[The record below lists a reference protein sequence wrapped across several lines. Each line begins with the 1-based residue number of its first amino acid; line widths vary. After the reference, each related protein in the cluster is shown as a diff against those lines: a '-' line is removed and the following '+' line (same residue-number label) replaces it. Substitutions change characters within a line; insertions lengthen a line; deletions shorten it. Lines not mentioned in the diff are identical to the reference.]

1 MEKKSQKEFGL
12 SSWAINNP
20 TVIWLLIAMVL
31 ILGIQ
36 GYFAMPREDYPE
48 VKETKIYISSVY
60 PGNTA
65 EDIERLITEPLED
78 KLKNI
83 SGVSEIV
90 STSQEDY
97 SIITVE
103 FEEGDILGKSISVQE
118 AEQKVKDEVDTET
131 ANEDWPTFNGAKVE
145 PNVFDLKM
153 SEEIPIMNIN
163 IRGDYTVRE
172 LKEFAEYLQDEIE
185 SMTEIQEAE
194 IRGAL
199 EREILIEADPYKMES
214 MRVAFSDV
222 QNAIA
227 AENVTISGGNLKAGE
242 FRRSLRVMGEFEDIS
257 QIEDV
262 VIKNE
267 NNDIVYVRDV
277 AQVKDTYEERSSY
290 ARSNQNP
297 VVTLDVIKR
306 NGANVIEASDK
317 IKEEIAQAQKVRF
330 PADLEVVI
338 SNDQSKYT
346 RLQLNNLENSIISG
360 VILVVLVLAFFMNLR
375 NALFV
380 GIAIPMSMFMSF
392 MLLNFF
398 GISINLMVL
407 FSLILALGM
416 LVDNGIVVV
425 ENIYRLM
432 EEGYSPVRA
441 AKEGVGEVAMP
452 IITSTA
458 TTLAAFLPLAF
469 WSGLIGE
476 FMRFL
481 PITLI
486 IVLSSSLFVALVIN
500 PVLTALFMK
509 LKSNPDRKKRLRLL
523 MVAGGIVAL
532 AIVFYFTGNI
542 VVGNLLMLA
551 ALLIPFNLYL
561 LSPSIDWFQNVLL
574 TRLEKIYTSTVGF
587 ALKGFMPYLLFFG
600 TFGLLVFS
608 IMLVVWKSPKVEF
621 FPNSDPDYINIFV
634 ERPIGTDIET
644 TNDLTE
650 NVEDKVFATL
660 EPYDYMVE
668 SVISQV
674 GEGASDPTQGP
685 SPGNTP
691 HKSKI
696 TVSFIDYQLR
706 QGVSTTNLMEDIRE
720 AIGEYPGAQVSVDKN
735 PVGPPVGK
743 PVNIEVKGQN
753 YEKLIQVVDRIRTN
767 IENANIRGIEE
778 LKSDLET
785 GKPEL
790 IVDIDREKA
799 RRFGLST
806 SSIATELRTALFGN
820 EISKFKDG
828 EDDFPINLRLQ
839 DEYRYDVNA
848 LLNQKISFRD
858 KLGNKKQIPISSVA
872 DVRYSSTYGSIKRKE
887 SDRVIT
893 VFSNVLDGY
902 NATEINQQ
910 IKDVI
915 EEMELPSGYE
925 VSFTGEQQEQEESG
939 QFLIRALLIAV
950 MTIFLIIV
958 AQFNSV
964 TTPFIILA
972 SVLLSTIGVFL
983 GLVIFDMNFVVIMT
997 GIGIISLAGV
1007 VVNNAIV
1014 LIDYTNLIRERRRT
1028 ELGIADDEVLPY
1040 KEIVSSIIE
1049 GGRVRLR
1056 PVLLT
1061 AITTVLGL
1069 IPLAV
1074 GLNINF
1080 YTLLSDFDPQIY
1092 YGGFNA
1098 DFWGPMA
1105 WTVIFGLVF
1114 ATFLTLVIV
1123 PVMYLLVDKVK
1134 LKAFKPKV
1142 GEEKP
1147 PRSRQDEKQEKLAL
1161 TEQ

>member
-1 MEKKSQKEFGL
+1 MSDNQKNKVTREFGL
-12 SSWAINNP
+12 SSLAINNR
-20 TVIWLLIAMVL
+20 TSIIILTFIIVVMGVL
-31 ILGIQ
+31 S
-36 GYFAMPREDYPE
+36 YSSMPKENFPE
-48 VKETKIYISSVY
+48 VVVPTIYVGTPY
-60 PGNTA
+60 PGNSPV
-65 EDIERLITEPLED
+65 DIENLVTRPIEKEIKGISGLDNVSSTSIQDYSTVIVEFTPDVDISRALQDVKDAVDQAKSELPTD
-78 KLKNI
+78 LDQDPNVFEVNLSDLPIMFINI
-83 SGVSEIV
+83 SG
-90 STSQEDY
+90 DY
-97 SIITVE
+97 S
-103 FEEGDILGKSISVQE
+103 LS
-118 AEQKVKDEVDTET
+118 
-131 ANEDWPTFNGAKVE
+131 
-145 PNVFDLKM
+145 
-153 SEEIPIMNIN
+153 
-163 IRGDYTVRE
+163 E
-172 LKEFAEYLQDEIE
+172 LKQYAEYLQDEIE
-185 SMTEIQEAE
+185 ALSEIQEAE

-199 EREILIEADPYKMES
+199 EREILIDADPYKMEA
-214 MRVAFSDV
+214 MRVSFSDI

-227 AENVTISGGNLKAGE
+227 AENVTVSGGNLKAGE
-242 FRRSLRVMGEFEDIS
+242 FRRSLRVMGEFDNTS

-262 VIKNE
+262 VVKSE
-267 NNDIVYVRDV
+267 NGDIVYVRDV
-277 AQVKDTYEERSSY
+277 AEVRDTYEERSSY

-297 VVTLDVIKR
+297 VVTLDVVKR
-306 NGANVIEASDK
+306 NGANVIDASDK
-317 IKEEIAQAQKVRF
+317 IKDIIAEAQAVRY
-330 PADLEVVI
+330 PDDLEIVI
-338 SNDQSKYT
+338 TNDQSKYT

-425 ENIYRLM
+425 ENIYRLL

-441 AKEGVGEVAMP
+441 AKEGVGEVALP

-500 PVLTALFMK
+500 PVLTAMFMK
-509 LKSNPDRKKRLRLL
+509 LKSKPDRKKRVRLL
-523 MVAGGIVAL
+523 SIAGGIVVL
-532 AIVFYFTGNI
+532 AAVFYVIGNF
-542 VVGNLLMLA
+542 VVANLLMIS

-574 TRLEKIYTSTVGF
+574 TRLENLYTKTVRF
-587 ALKGFMPYLLFFG
+587 ALSGFMPYIIFFG
-600 TFGLLVFS
+600 MFGLLAFS
-608 IMLVVWKSPKVEF
+608 IMLVFWKSPKVEF

-634 ERPIGTDIET
+634 EKPIGTDIET

-650 NVEDKVFATL
+650 NIEDKVFATL
-660 EPYDYMVE
+660 EPYNYMVE

-696 TVSFIDYQLR
+696 TVSFIDYELR
-706 QGVSTTNLMEDIRE
+706 EGVSTTRVMEEIRS

-743 PVNIEVKGQN
+743 PINIEVKGEN
-753 YEKLIQVVDRIRTN
+753 YEKLIALVDQIR
-767 IENANIRGIEE
+767 ANIQSANIGGIEE
-778 LKSDLET
+778 LKTDLET

-806 SSIATELRTALFGN
+806 STIATELRTALFGN

-828 EDDFPINLRLQ
+828 EDDYPINLRLK

-848 LLNQKISFRD
+848 LLNQKITFRD
-858 KLGNKKQIPISSVA
+858 KFGNQKQIPISSVA
-872 DVRYSSTYGSIKRKE
+872 DVKYSSTYGSIKRKD

-893 VFSNVLDGY
+893 IFSNVLDGY
-902 NATEINQQ
+902 NATEINRQ
-910 IKDVI
+910 IKEVI
-915 EEMELPSGYE
+915 EDMQLPSGYE

-964 TTPFIILA
+964 TTPFIIMA

-983 GLVIFDMNFVVIMT
+983 GLVVFDMNFVVIMT

-1014 LIDYTNLIRERRRT
+1014 LIDYTNLIRERRRA
-1028 ELGIADDEVLPY
+1028 ELDVKEDEVLPY
-1040 KEIVSSIIE
+1040 NEIVNSIVD

-1105 WTVIFGLVF
+1105 WNVIFGLVF
-1114 ATFLTLVIV
+1114 ATFLTLVVV
-1123 PVMYLLVDKVK
+1123 PVMYLIVDKIK
-1134 LKAFKPKV
+1134 LRAFKHKV
-1142 GEEKP
+1142 GGNKKE
-1147 PRSRQDEKQEKLAL
+1147 PRPDQKEPKEFAL
-1161 TEQ
+1161 SEQ

>member
-1 MEKKSQKEFGL
+1 MSKDQNKLTREFGL
-12 SSWAINNP
+12 SSLSIDNR
-20 TVIWLLIAMVL
+20 TSVIILSFIIAVM
-31 ILGIQ
+31 GIIS
-36 GYFAMPREDYPE
+36 YISMPKENFPE
-48 VKETKIYISSVY
+48 VVVPTIYVGTPY
-60 PGNTA
+60 PGNSPV
-65 EDIERLITEPLED
+65 DIENLVTRPIEKEIKGINGLD
-78 KLKNI
+78 N
-83 SGVSEIV
+83 VS
-90 STSQEDY
+90 STSIQDY
-97 SIITVE
+97 STIIVE
-103 FEEGDILGKSISVQE
+103 FSPDVDISRALQD
-118 AEQKVKDEVDTET
+118 VKDAVDQ
-131 ANEDWPTFNGAKVE
+131 AKGELPNDLDQE
-145 PNVFDLKM
+145 PNVFEVNLSDL
-153 SEEIPIMNIN
+153 PIMFIN
-163 IRGDYTVRE
+163 ISGDYSLNE
-172 LKEFAEYLQDEIE
+172 LKQYAEYLQDEIE
-185 SMTEIQEAE
+185 GLTEIQEAD

-199 EREILIEADPYKMES
+199 EREILIEADPFKMEA
-214 MRVAFSDV
+214 MQVAFSDL

-227 AENVTISGGNLKAGE
+227 AENVTISGGNLKAGDY
-242 FRRSLRVMGEFEDIS
+242 RRSLRVMGEFDRVS

-262 VIKNE
+262 VVKTE
-267 NNDIVYVRDV
+267 NGAIVYVKDV
-277 AQVKDTYEERSSY
+277 AGVRDTYEERSSY
-290 ARSNQNP
+290 ARSNKNP
-297 VVTLDVIKR
+297 VVTLDVVKR
-306 NGANVIEASDK
+306 NGANVIDASDK
-317 IKEEIAQAQKVRF
+317 IKEIIAEARETRF
-330 PADLEVVI
+330 PADLEIVI
-338 SNDQSKYT
+338 TNDQSKYT
-346 RLQLNNLENSIISG
+346 RLQLSNLENSIISG

-392 MLLNFF
+392 MLLSFF

-432 EEGYSPVRA
+432 EEGYSSVRA
-441 AKEGVGEVAMP
+441 AKEGVGEVALP

-500 PVLTALFMK
+500 PVLTAMFMK
-509 LKSNPDRKKRLRLL
+509 LKSKPNRKKKIRLL
-523 MVAGGIVAL
+523 STAAVIA
-532 AIVFYFTGNI
+532 AIAVVFYIVGNFT
-542 VVGNLLMLA
+542 VANLLMIF
-551 ALLIPFNLYL
+551 ALLFPLNLYI
-561 LSPSIDWFQNVLL
+561 LSPSIDWFQNEFL
-574 TRLEKIYTSTVGF
+574 TRLEKWYTTTLRFSLRGVT
-587 ALKGFMPYLLFFG
+587 PYLLFFG
-600 TFGLLVFS
+600 TVGLLVFS
-608 IMLVVWKSPKVEF
+608 IFLVSWKSPKVEF
-621 FPNSDPDYINIFV
+621 FPSSDPDYINVFIQK
-634 ERPIGTDIET
+634 PIGTDIET
-644 TNDLTE
+644 TNALTKEIE
-650 NVEDKVFATL
+650 NKVFDVL
-660 EPYDYMVE
+660 QPYDYMVE

-674 GEGASDPTQGP
+674 GEGATDPSEGP

-696 TVSFIDYQLR
+696 TISFTDYELR
-706 QGVSTTNLMEDIRE
+706 EGVSTTQLLEDIRE
-720 AIGEYPGAQVSVDKN
+720 VIGEYPGAQVSVDKN

-743 PVNIEVKGQN
+743 PINLEVKGED
-753 YEKLIQVVDRIRTN
+753 YDKLIALVDQIRTE
-767 IENANIRGIEE
+767 IENANIQGIEE

-790 IVDIDREKA
+790 LLDIDREKA

-806 SSIATELRTALFGN
+806 STIATELRTALFGN

-828 EDDFPINLRLQ
+828 EDDYPINLRLQ
-839 DEYRYDVNA
+839 DEYRYDVNT
-848 LLNQKISFRD
+848 LLNQKITFRD
-858 KLGNKKQIPISSVA
+858 KFGNQKQIPISAVA
-872 DVRYSSTYGSIKRKE
+872 DVKYGSTYGSVKRK
-887 SDRVIT
+887 SADRVIT

-910 IKDVI
+910 IKEVV
-915 EEMELPSGYE
+915 EEMQIPAGYE
-925 VSFTGEQQEQEESG
+925 VSFTGEQQEQQESG

-964 TTPFIILA
+964 TTPFIIMA
-972 SVLLSTIGVFL
+972 SVVLSTIGVFL
-983 GLVIFDMNFVVIMT
+983 GLVIFDMSFVIIMT

-1014 LIDYTNLIRERRRT
+1014 LIDYTNLIRERRRA
-1028 ELGIADDEVLPY
+1028 ELGVREDEVLPY
-1040 KEIVSSIIE
+1040 QEILSSIID

-1069 IPLAV
+1069 VPLAI

-1105 WTVIFGLVF
+1105 WTVIFGLIF

-1123 PVMYLLVDKVK
+1123 PVMYLIVDKIK
-1134 LKAFKPKV
+1134 LRVFDKRKVANIENNRRKPTEPV
-1142 GEEKP
+1142 
-1147 PRSRQDEKQEKLAL
+1147 LAKS
-1161 TEQ
+1161 

>member
-1 MEKKSQKEFGL
+1 MNKDQEQVKREFGL
-12 SSWAINNP
+12 SSLAINNR
-20 TVIWLLIAMVL
+20 TSVVILTFIIAVM
-31 ILGIQ
+31 GIIS
-36 GYFAMPREDYPE
+36 YISMPKENFPE
-48 VKETKIYISSVY
+48 VVIPTIYVGTPY
-60 PGNTA
+60 PGNSPV
-65 EDIERLITEPLED
+65 DIENLVTRPIEKEIKGINGLDNVSSTSIQDYSTIIVEFTPDVDISRALQDVKDAVDQAKSELPTDLD
-78 KLKNI
+78 KDPNVFEVNLSDLPIMFINI
-83 SGVSEIV
+83 SG
-90 STSQEDY
+90 DY
-97 SIITVE
+97 
-103 FEEGDILGKSISVQE
+103 GL
-118 AEQKVKDEVDTET
+118 
-131 ANEDWPTFNGAKVE
+131 N
-145 PNVFDLKM
+145 
-153 SEEIPIMNIN
+153 
-163 IRGDYTVRE
+163 E
-172 LKEFAEYLQDEIE
+172 LKQYAEYLQDEIE
-185 SMTEIQEAE
+185 ALGEIQEAN
-194 IRGAL
+194 ISGAL
-199 EREILIEADPYKMES
+199 EREILIEANPYKMES
-214 MRVAFSDV
+214 MEVTFSDV

-242 FRRSLRVMGEFEDIS
+242 FRRSLRVMGEFDRVS

-262 VIKNE
+262 VIKTE
-267 NNDIVYVRDV
+267 NGDIVYVKDV
-277 AQVKDTYEERSSY
+277 ANVKDTYEERSSY

-297 VVTLDVIKR
+297 VVTIDVVKR
-306 NGANVIEASDK
+306 NGANVIDASDK
-317 IKEEIAQAQKVRF
+317 IKEIIAEAEEARF
-330 PADLEVVI
+330 PSDLEIVI
-338 SNDQSKYT
+338 TNDQSKTT
-346 RLQLNNLENSIISG
+346 RLQLSNLENSIISG
-360 VILVVLVLAFFMNLR
+360 VILVVVVLAFFMNLR

-432 EEGYSPVRA
+432 EEGYSPVQA
-441 AKEGVGEVAMP
+441 AKEGVGEVALP

-500 PVLTALFMK
+500 PVLTAMFMK
-509 LKSNPDRKKRLRLL
+509 LKSKPGRSKRIKLL
-523 MVAGGIVAL
+523 VISGGIAAVA
-532 AIVFYFTGNI
+532 IFFYIIGNFT
-542 VVGNLLMLA
+542 VANLLMIL

-561 LSPSIDWFQNVLL
+561 LSPAIDWFQNVLL
-574 TRLEKIYTSTVGF
+574 ARLEKLYTATVGF
-587 ALKGFMPYLLFFG
+587 ALKGVMPYVMFFG
-600 TFGLLVFS
+600 TFGLLVVS

-621 FPNSDPDYINIFV
+621 FPSSDPDYINIFMQK
-634 ERPIGTDIET
+634 PIGTDIET
-644 TNDLTE
+644 TNDLTLDI
-650 NVEDKVFATL
+650 EDKVFAVL
-660 EPYDYMVE
+660 EPYGYMVE

-674 GEGASDPTQGP
+674 GEGANDPIEGP

-696 TVSFIDYQLR
+696 TVSFADYEQR
-706 QGVSTTNLMEDIRE
+706 KGVSTTQLMEDVRE

-743 PVNIEVKGQN
+743 PINIEVKGEN
-753 YEKLIQVVDRIRTN
+753 YEKLVALVDDIRSKIEASN
-767 IENANIRGIEE
+767 IGGIEE
-778 LKSDLET
+778 LKTDLET

-790 IVDIDREKA
+790 LVDIDREKA

-806 SSIATELRTALFGN
+806 STIATELRTALFGN

-828 EDDFPINLRLQ
+828 EDDYPINLRLG
-839 DEYRYDVNA
+839 DEYRYDINA
-848 LLNQKISFRD
+848 LLNQKITFRD
-858 KLGNKKQIPISSVA
+858 KFGNKKQIPISAVA
-872 DVRYSSTYGSIKRKE
+872 DVDYTSTYGSVKRKD

-893 VFSNVLDGY
+893 LFSNVLDGY

-915 EEMELPSGYE
+915 NDMELPSGYE
-925 VSFTGEQQEQEESG
+925 VSFTGEQQEQQESG
-939 QFLIRALLIAV
+939 QFLLRALLIAV

-964 TTPFIILA
+964 TTPFIIIA

-1014 LIDYTNLIRERRRT
+1014 LIDYTNLIRERRRA
-1028 ELGIADDEVLPY
+1028 ELGVKDDEVLPY
-1040 KEIVSSIIE
+1040 SEIVSSIID

-1069 IPLAV
+1069 IPLAI

-1123 PVMYLLVDKVK
+1123 PVMYLIVDNIKM
-1134 LKAFKPKV
+1134 KAFGKKK
-1142 GEEKP
+1142 EAKIKDEK
-1147 PRSRQDEKQEKLAL
+1147 RSRSSEPAMVN
-1161 TEQ
+1161 

>member
-1 MEKKSQKEFGL
+1 MNDNQKKKVTREFGL
-12 SSWAINNP
+12 SSLAINNR
-20 TVIWLLIAMVL
+20 TSVI
-31 ILGIQ
+31 ILTFIIVIMGILS
-36 GYFAMPREDYPE
+36 YSSMPKENFPE
-48 VKETKIYISSVY
+48 VVVPTIYVGTPY
-60 PGNTA
+60 PGNSPV
-65 EDIERLITEPLED
+65 DIENLVTRPIEKEI
-78 KLKNI
+78 KGI
-83 SGVSEIV
+83 SGLDNVS
-90 STSQEDY
+90 STSIQDY
-97 SIITVE
+97 STVIVE
-103 FEEGDILGKSISVQE
+103 FTPDVDISRALQD
-118 AEQKVKDEVDTET
+118 VKDAVDQ
-131 ANEDWPTFNGAKVE
+131 AKSELPNDLDQE
-145 PNVFDLKM
+145 PNVFEVNLSDL
-153 SEEIPIMNIN
+153 PIMFIN
-163 IRGDYTVRE
+163 ISGEYSLNE
-172 LKEFAEYLQDEIE
+172 LKQYAEYLQDEIE
-185 SMTEIQEAE
+185 SLSEIQEAE
-194 IRGAL
+194 VRGAL
-199 EREILIEADPYKMES
+199 EREILIAADPYKMEA
-214 MRVAFSDV
+214 MRVSFSDI

-227 AENVTISGGNLKAGE
+227 AENVTVSGGNLKAGE
-242 FRRSLRVMGEFEDIS
+242 FRRSLRIMGEFDNIN
-257 QIEDV
+257 QIKDV
-262 VIKNE
+262 VIKSE
-267 NNDIVYVRDV
+267 SGDIVYVQDV
-277 AQVKDTYEERSSY
+277 AQVKDTYEERGSF
-290 ARSNQNP
+290 ARSNSNP
-297 VVTLDVIKR
+297 VVTLDVVKR
-306 NGANVIEASDK
+306 NGANVIDASDK
-317 IKEEIAQAQKVRF
+317 IKEIIAEAKEVRY
-330 PADLEVVI
+330 PEDLEIVI
-338 SNDQSKYT
+338 TNDQSKYT

-425 ENIYRLM
+425 ENIYRLI
-432 EEGYSPVRA
+432 EEGYSTVRA
-441 AKEGVGEVAMP
+441 AKEGVGEVALP

-509 LKSNPDRKKRLRLL
+509 LKTKPSPKNKKRL
-523 MVAGGIVAL
+523 MMIAGGIILVAV
-532 AIVFYFTGNI
+532 VFY
-542 VVGNLLMLA
+542 VVGNFVVANLLMIS

-561 LSPSIDWFQNVLL
+561 LSPAIDWFQNVLL
-574 TRLEKIYTSTVGF
+574 TRLESLYTKTVSF
-587 ALKGFMPYLLFFG
+587 ALTGIRPYVIFFG
-600 TFGLLVFS
+600 TFGLLAFS

-621 FPNSDPDYINIFV
+621 FPSSDPDYINIFV
-634 ERPIGTDIET
+634 EKPIGTAIET
-644 TNDLTE
+644 TNDLTKDIE
-650 NVEDKVFATL
+650 EKVFATL
-660 EPYDYMVE
+660 EPYKYMVE

-685 SPGNTP
+685 SQGSTP
-691 HKSKI
+691 QKSKI
-696 TVSFIDYQLR
+696 TVSFIDYELR
-706 QGVSTTNLMEDIRE
+706 RGVSTTALMEDIRDV
-720 AIGEYPGAQVSVDKN
+720 IGEYPGAQVSVDKN

-743 PVNIEVKGQN
+743 PINIEVKGEN
-753 YEKLIQVVDRIRTN
+753 YQKLIGLVDQIRAN
-767 IENANIRGIEE
+767 IQNANIGGIEE
-778 LKSDLET
+778 LKTDLET
-785 GKPEL
+785 GKAEL

-806 SSIATELRTALFGN
+806 STIATELRTALFGN

-828 EDDFPINLRLQ
+828 EDDFPINLRLK
-839 DEYRYDVNA
+839 DDYRYDVNA
-848 LLNQKISFRD
+848 LLNQKVTFRD
-858 KLGNKKQIPISSVA
+858 KFGNQKQIPISSVA
-872 DVRYSSTYGSIKRKE
+872 DVRYSSTFGSVKRKD

-893 VFSNVLDGY
+893 IFSNVLDGY
-902 NATEINQQ
+902 NATEINTQ

-915 EEMELPSGYE
+915 DDMQLPSGYE
-925 VSFTGEQQEQEESG
+925 VSFTGEQQEQQESG

-964 TTPFIILA
+964 TTPFIIMA

-983 GLVIFDMNFVVIMT
+983 GLVVFDMNFVVIMT

-1014 LIDYTNLIRERRRT
+1014 LIDYTNLIRERRRA
-1028 ELGIADDEVLPY
+1028 ELNIKDDEVLPY
-1040 KEIVSSIIE
+1040 DEIVNSIVD
-1049 GGRVRLR
+1049 GGRIRLR

-1114 ATFLTLVIV
+1114 ATFLTLVVV
-1123 PVMYLLVDKVK
+1123 PVMYLIVDKIK
-1134 LKAFKPKV
+1134 LRAFKHKV
-1142 GEEKP
+1142 GGEDRESLTDKKE
-1147 PRSRQDEKQEKLAL
+1147 QQEFAL

>member
-1 MEKKSQKEFGL
+1 MSDNQKNQVTREFGL
-12 SSWAINNP
+12 SSLAINNR
-20 TVIWLLIAMVL
+20 TSIIILTFIIVVMGVL
-31 ILGIQ
+31 S
-36 GYFAMPREDYPE
+36 YSSMPKENFPE
-48 VKETKIYISSVY
+48 VVVPTIYVGTPY
-60 PGNTA
+60 PGNSPV
-65 EDIERLITEPLED
+65 DIENLVTRPIEKEIKGISGLDNVSSTSIQDYSTVIVEFTPDVDISRALQDVKDAVDQAKSELPSD
-78 KLKNI
+78 LDQDPNVFEVNLSDLPIMFINI
-83 SGVSEIV
+83 SGE
-90 STSQEDY
+90 Y
-97 SIITVE
+97 S
-103 FEEGDILGKSISVQE
+103 LS
-118 AEQKVKDEVDTET
+118 
-131 ANEDWPTFNGAKVE
+131 
-145 PNVFDLKM
+145 
-153 SEEIPIMNIN
+153 
-163 IRGDYTVRE
+163 E
-172 LKEFAEYLQDEIE
+172 LKQYAEYLQDEIE
-185 SMTEIQEAE
+185 ALSEIQEAE

-199 EREILIEADPYKMES
+199 EREILIDADPYKMEAV
-214 MRVAFSDV
+214 RVAFSDI

-227 AENVTISGGNLKAGE
+227 AENVTVSGGNLKAGE
-242 FRRSLRVMGEFEDIS
+242 FRRSLRVMGEFDNIS

-262 VIKNE
+262 VIKSE
-267 NNDIVYVRDV
+267 SGDIVYVRDV
-277 AQVKDTYEERSSY
+277 AEVRDTYEERSSY

-297 VVTLDVIKR
+297 VVTLDVVKR
-306 NGANVIEASDK
+306 NGANVIDASDK
-317 IKEEIAQAQKVRF
+317 IKEIIAEAKEVRY
-330 PADLEVVI
+330 PNDLEIVI
-338 SNDQSKYT
+338 TNDQSKYT

-425 ENIYRLM
+425 ENIYRLL

-441 AKEGVGEVAMP
+441 AKEGVGEVALP

-500 PVLTALFMK
+500 PVLTAMFMK
-509 LKSNPDRKKRLRLL
+509 LKSKPDRKKKVRLL
-523 MVAGGIVAL
+523 TIAGGLILVAV
-532 AIVFYFTGNI
+532 IFYVIGNF
-542 VVGNLLMLA
+542 VVGNLLVIS

-574 TRLEKIYTSTVGF
+574 TRLENLYTKTVRF
-587 ALKGFMPYLLFFG
+587 ALSGIKPYVILFG
-600 TFGLLVFS
+600 MFGLFAFS

-634 ERPIGTDIET
+634 EKPIGTDIET

-650 NVEDKVFATL
+650 DIEDKVFATL
-660 EPYDYMVE
+660 EPYNFMVE

-706 QGVSTTNLMEDIRE
+706 NEISTTNVMEEVRS

-743 PVNIEVKGQN
+743 PINIEIKGEN
-753 YEKLIQVVDRIRTN
+753 YEKLIALVDQIRAN
-767 IENANIRGIEE
+767 IQNANIGGIEE

-806 SSIATELRTALFGN
+806 STIATELRTALFGN

-828 EDDFPINLRLQ
+828 EDDYPINLRLE

-848 LLNQKISFRD
+848 LLNQKVTFRD
-858 KLGNKKQIPISSVA
+858 KFGNQKQIPISSVA
-872 DVRYSSTYGSIKRKE
+872 DVKYSSTYGSIKRKD

-893 VFSNVLDGY
+893 LFSNVLDGY

-910 IKDVI
+910 IKEVI
-915 EEMELPSGYE
+915 EDMQLPSGYE

-964 TTPFIILA
+964 TTPFIIMA

-1014 LIDYTNLIRERRRT
+1014 LIDYTNLIRERRRA
-1028 ELGIADDEVLPY
+1028 ELGVKEDEVLPY
-1040 KEIVSSIIE
+1040 NEIVNSIVD

-1114 ATFLTLVIV
+1114 ATFLTLVVV
-1123 PVMYLLVDKVK
+1123 PVMYLIVDKIK
-1134 LKAFKPKV
+1134 LRAFKHKV
-1142 GEEKP
+1142 GGSEKKNQP
-1147 PRSRQDEKQEKLAL
+1147 EQKEHQELAL
-1161 TEQ
+1161 TQQ